1 MLAAPTDPEEI
12 LKAVTRAYDLSCR
25 ERSPNSSDH
34 FQVIEKLARTTLVV
48 VTKWNN
54 FIHPYPDH
62 LVQLYRSGRLT
73 RKQAFFRSLGASSMY
88 RALIALEAFSMIRS
102 GLSHAEYERLTGCME
117 KYALAS
123 MGDSL
128 GRTWHRIRVYEI
140 QETRNIR
147 RNLKLPALSD
157 REKFDKAWIAEVEHL
172 TRVLLQDTDHLP
184 SGVNANGLSY
194 SYAVQLL
201 RLADQRR
208 AEKRD
213 AGPKAAFVGALRTL
227 EPISDKSIHLL
238 LALHAASWA
247 RTATSSV

>member
-1 MLAAPTDPEEI
+1 MPAASLNEI

-25 ERSPNSSDH
+25 EGSPTSSDH
-34 FQVIEKLARTTLVV
+34 FQVIEKLAIYTLVV
-48 VTKWNN
+48 ETKWNN
-54 FIHPYPDH
+54 IIHPYPDH
-62 LVQLYRSGRLT
+62 LVQLYKSGKLT
-73 RKQAFFRSLGASSMY
+73 REQAFFRSLGASSMY
-88 RALIALEAFSMIRS
+88 RALIALEAFAMIR
-102 GLSHAEYERLTGCME
+102 GRLSQAEYERLTGCME
-117 KYALAS
+117 KYALAY

-128 GRTWHRIRVYEI
+128 GRMWHRIRVYEI

-147 RNLKLPALSD
+147 RSLKLPALSD
-157 REKFDKAWIAEVEHL
+157 KEKFDKAWIAEAGHL
-172 TRVLLQDTDHLP
+172 TRVLLQDSDHLP

-213 AGPKAAFVGALRTL
+213 VGPKAAFVDALRTL

-247 RTATSSV
+247 RTTTSSV

>member
-1 MLAAPTDPEEI
+1 MPAASLNEI
-12 LKAVTRAYDLSCR
+12 LKTVTRAYDLSCR
-25 ERSPNSSDH
+25 EGSPTSSDH
-34 FQVIEKLARTTLVV
+34 FQAIDKLSIATLVV
-48 VTKWNN
+48 VTKWND
-54 FIHPYPDH
+54 FIHPYPDY
-62 LVQLYRSGRLT
+62 LVQLYKSGRLT
-73 RKQAFFRSLGASSMY
+73 KEQAFFRSLGASSMY
-88 RALIALEAFSMIRS
+88 RALIALEAFAMIRRR
-102 GLSHAEYERLTGCME
+102 LSQAEYERLTGCME
-117 KYALAS
+117 KYALAY

-128 GRTWHRIRVYEI
+128 GRMWHRVRVYEI

-147 RNLKLPALSD
+147 RSLKLPALSD
-157 REKFDKAWIAEVEHL
+157 KEKFDKAWIAEARHL

-184 SGVNANGLSY
+184 SGVNASGLSY

-213 AGPKAAFVGALRTL
+213 VGPKAAFIDALRTL

-247 RTATSSV
+247 RTTTSSV